1 MTSKKIEDGLNS
13 YHRLL
18 DTGLLFLAS
27 AGLLF
32 FHLSQHFF
40 ELLSPSKVDIA
51 ISYLFLVNAIAY
63 FVMILST
70 EKLKIHGYRF
80 GIAYLYYLLCS
91 MVIQNT
97 YQLNNP
103 DFLSENWWANGFF
116 QPQALY
122 MPVIIVILNL
132 LVRRFKPILLE
143 NRNDVTGDGVLTA
156 LLSITVLSD
165 QRLLALFEPLV
176 RASVIEQQT
185 VWELTFVQKFLPL
198 LALFALLSRS
208 FFGGLK
214 AITSRKLDWSL
225 AFLTS
230 FSFSIFVNYF
240 LQESYK
246 GKETLLG
253 YFSFPG
259 AMAFQIFFFTIL
271 FFLVYL
277 VINRYSY
284 ATVINLGSAIL
295 LVISNQLKIAYRAEP
310 VLTTD
315 IVWLKQI
322 PLLLTFTDK
331 QQIQLLVGY
340 LLALL
345 VLACLLRWYFRRGA
359 LFPSV
364 FSRLTV
370 LTSLGLALLGAKSF
384 LGPDEKG
391 KIIEGVPV
399 ISRLNNIADINW
411 LGFTVN
417 ARYRSL
423 AYVWFKQLT
432 TKVMEKPEDYSE
444 EAIKQIVETYTE
456 EAQAINKSRSNYLE
470 EQTVIVM
477 LSESFSDPL
486 RLPGISLS
494 QDILPTINAVKKS
507 HTSGTMTADFYGGGT
522 ANMEMQALMGLPYYN
537 LSPTVASMTTEVI
550 PKMFQVP
557 FISDFYQPDN
567 KVAIHFH
574 NASNYSRNT
583 IYKDKGFSTFVAL
596 DGTDD
601 KPTQLEFNGANA
613 SDRST
618 YFAIET
624 NLTDDTPQFFS
635 VITMQNHMPW
645 TKEEPAEIMGT
656 GPDFTE
662 EEKTQLSHYA
672 RLLYD
677 TDIETKALLESLSQ
691 KEKKITLLFY
701 GDHLP
706 GLYPNRL
713 FADDPQLQY
722 ETDYFIWSNF
732 ETEKLDYPSVNSSD
746 FPALLLKQTNS
757 KVSPYYALLTDLLD
771 TRREKESTS
780 ETEAIAKAVQMI
792 EYDLILGKNYL
803 KNYPDFFDI
812 KGEGN

>member
-1 MTSKKIEDGLNS
+1 MTFKKIQDGLN
-13 YHRLL
+13 YHRFLG
-18 DTGLLFLAS
+18 TGLLFLAS

-32 FHLSQHFF
+32 FHLSQHFS
-40 ELLSPSKVDIA
+40 ELLSLSQVDSA
-51 ISYLFLVNAIAY
+51 ISYLFLVSAIAY
-63 FVMILST
+63 FVITFDSGQW
-70 EKLKIHGYRF
+70 KSFSYRF
-80 GIAYLYYLLCS
+80 GLAYLYYLICS
-91 MVIQNT
+91 MIIQNA

-103 DFLSENWWANGFF
+103 EFLSENWLDNGFF
-116 QPQALY
+116 QPQLLY
-122 MPVIIVILNL
+122 LPIIIIVCNL
-132 LVRRFKPILLE
+132 LIRKIEPNLL
-143 NRNDVTGDGVLTA
+143 DHQGYLTGDGALIG
-156 LLSITVLSD
+156 LLSVTVLCD
-165 QRLLALFEPLV
+165 QRLLVLIEPLV
-176 RASVIEQQT
+176 KAAIFDQRVI
-185 VWELTFVQKFLPL
+185 WELVFVRIFLPL
-198 LALFALLSRS
+198 LALFSLIS
-208 FFGGLK
+208 FSFLGGLK
-214 AITSRKLDWSL
+214 ALMNRKLNCSL
-225 AFLTS
+225 ALSTS
-230 FSFSIFVNYF
+230 FSFSILVNYF

-246 GKETLLG
+246 GKESLLG

-259 AMAFQIFFFTIL
+259 AMAFQIFFFTVL
-271 FFLVYL
+271 FFLAYL
-277 VINRYSY
+277 VLNRYSY

-295 LVISNQLKIAYRAEP
+295 LVISNQLKIDYRSEP

-331 QQIQLLVGY
+331 KQIQLLVIY
-340 LLALL
+340 FL
-345 VLACLLRWYFRRGA
+345 VLLILGCLLRWYFRRGA

-364 FSRLTV
+364 FSRVTV
-370 LTSLGLALLGAKSF
+370 LTSLVLALLGTKS
-384 LGPDEKG
+384 LLEPDEKG

-444 EAIKQIVETYTE
+444 EAIKKIVETYKE

-486 RLPGISLS
+486 RLPGVSLS
-494 QDILPTINAVKKS
+494 QEILPTINAVKTS

-550 PKMFQVP
+550 PKMSQVP
-557 FISDFYQPDN
+557 FISDFYQPN
-567 KVAIHFH
+567 AKVAIHFH

-618 YFAIET
+618 YFAIEN
-624 NLTDDTPQFFS
+624 NLTSDTPQFFS

-645 TKEEPAEIMGT
+645 TKENPAEITGT

-662 EEKTQLSHYA
+662 EENTQLSHYA
-672 RLLYD
+672 RLLHD

-691 KEKKITLLFY
+691 KDKKITLLFY

-706 GLYPNRL
+706 GLYPNHL
-713 FADDPQLQY
+713 FSENPQLQY

-732 ETEKLDYPSVNSSD
+732 ETEKLNYQSVNSSD

-771 TRREKESTS
+771 TRLNNESTPQS
-780 ETEAIAKAVQMI
+780 EAIATAVKMI

-803 KNYPDFFDI
+803 KNFPDFFEI
-812 KGEGN
+812 KGEEN